1 VESLSSLPLE
11 GCIQITKIVEDA
23 DKNQWKF
30 KVLGSINVSDELP
43 REERRRLLDNLIEN
57 RHLKEIIREQLG
69 VKENT
74 VI

>member
-1 VESLSSLPLE
+1 ME
-11 GCIQITKIVEDA
+11 
-23 DKNQWKF
+23 
-30 KVLGSINVSDELP
+30 VLGSINVSDELP